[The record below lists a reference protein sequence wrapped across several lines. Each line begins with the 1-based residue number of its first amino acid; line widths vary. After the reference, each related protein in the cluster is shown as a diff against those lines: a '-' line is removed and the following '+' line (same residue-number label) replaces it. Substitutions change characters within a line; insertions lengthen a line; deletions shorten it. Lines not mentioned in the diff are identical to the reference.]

1 MKKTKRDDSMKIL
14 VVVYSRTETT
24 LSVAEKIA
32 SELQADIEVIEDKTD
47 RKGILS
53 VLRSG
58 YEALRKEIPPIAE
71 PKYNPSDYEL
81 IIIGTPIWAGRM
93 SSPVRAYLSRFRGHF
108 QQVAFFAT
116 SAGGGHGK
124 ALAEMGE
131 LAAAKPLATVEIT
144 SKQIKRGKE
153 VEALEAFL
161 ETVKSQRR

>member
-1 MKKTKRDDSMKIL
+1 MKIL

-116 SAGGGHGK
+116 SAGSGHRK

-131 LAAAKPLATVEIT
+131 LAAAQPLATVEIT
-144 SKQIKRGKE
+144 SNQVRKRKYTK
-153 VEALEAFL
+153 VTKVFLEAI
-161 ETVKSQRR
+161 KSQKR